1 MIALPDITVHR
12 GPYEQTTNNTTHY
25 HYRSSSTEILQL
37 LRFFPYRN
45 PSTSAALLLPK
56 SLIYSNPL
64 YRNLSP
70 TTIHKHILNYLTT
83 MWLDVLGAMIEDIGA
98 SLRRKKSKNTPATA
112 QEIFAS
118 LGHQSSVPE
127 KAPSILS
134 LLSLSIRNQA
144 GDSLSQIGQ

>member
-1 MIALPDITVHR
+1 
-12 GPYEQTTNNTTHY
+12 
-25 HYRSSSTEILQL
+25 
-37 LRFFPYRN
+37 
-45 PSTSAALLLPK
+45 
-56 SLIYSNPL
+56 
-64 YRNLSP
+64 
-70 TTIHKHILNYLTT
+70 

-134 LLSLSIRNQA
+134 LLSLSIKNQA